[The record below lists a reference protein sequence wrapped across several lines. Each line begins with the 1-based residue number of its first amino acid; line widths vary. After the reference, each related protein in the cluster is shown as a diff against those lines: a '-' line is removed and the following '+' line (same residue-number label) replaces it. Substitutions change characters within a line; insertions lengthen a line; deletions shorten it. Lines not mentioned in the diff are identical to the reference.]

1 MSADLLEDLGRLSDR
16 PYDWVMWA
24 FPWGEPETELEAFE
38 GPEPWQRD
46 LLMKVQT
53 KLQTMTREQAVYE
66 AIQEAVA
73 SGHGIGKSTEVS
85 WFALWAISTFED
97 TRGVITANTETQ
109 LKTKTW
115 VELSKWF
122 RLFIA
127 KDLFDLTAT
136 KLCAKDPA
144 HADTWRID
152 IVPWSERN
160 TEAFAGLHNKNKR
173 ILVIYDEA
181 SAIPDVIWETTE
193 GALTDSNTQIFW
205 FAFGNPTR
213 NSGRFKDCFGKF
225 KGLWGNTQVDSRQV
239 SITNKTQIAKWIA
252 AYGEDS
258 DFVRVRVR
266 GVFPRTGS
274 MEFISADLCN
284 EAAGREITVHPHDPF
299 VIGVDVARFGDDETV
314 IYFRKGRDGRTIP
327 PERLRGLDT
336 MSVAGRVAQKYME
349 YRADALFVD
358 GGGVGGGV
366 IDRLRQL
373 QIPVIEVQ
381 FGAKSDRPNF
391 DDQTKYANKRAEMWG
406 YMREWLKGGGIADD
420 SDLISQLST
429 PLYGFNAQNEIQL
442 ERKEDIKK
450 RMGTSGTWSS
460 PDVADALAITF
471 AYPVMPHRLAGRD
484 GAGLLLGPIVKTEYD
499 PFELDAAGA

>member
-1 MSADLLEDLGRLSDR
+1 MSSDILEDLGKLADR
-16 PYDWVMWA
+16 PYDFVMWA
-24 FPWGEPETELEAFE
+24 FPWGEEGTELEKFT
-38 GPEPWQRD
+38 GPEPWQKAF
-46 LLMKVQT
+46 LLNVQA
-53 KLQTMTREQAVYE
+53 KLQRMTRQQAVYE
-66 AIQEAVA
+66 AILEAVA
-73 SGHGIGKSTEVS
+73 SGHGIGKSAEVS
-85 WFALWAISTFED
+85 WLALWGISTFED

-115 VELSKWF
+115 VELSKWH

-127 KDLFDLTAT
+127 KDLFELTAT

-144 HADTWRID
+144 HADTWRMD

-173 ILVIYDEA
+173 ILVIFDEG

-193 GALTDSNTQIFW
+193 GALTDSDTQIFW
-205 FAFGNPTR
+205 FVFGNPTR

-225 KGLWGNTQVDSRQV
+225 KGLWGTTQVDSREV
-239 SITNKTQIAKWIA
+239 SITNKSQIAKWIA
-252 AYGEDS
+252 TYGEDS

-266 GVFPRTGS
+266 GVFPRTGA
-274 MEFISADLCN
+274 MEFISNDLCI
-284 EAAGREITVHPHDPF
+284 EASKREISVHLHDPF
-299 VIGVDVARFGDDETV
+299 VIGVDVARFGDDESV
-314 IYFRKGRDGRTIP
+314 IYFRKGRDGRSVP
-327 PERLRGLDT
+327 PLRLRNVDT
-336 MSVAGRVAQKYME
+336 MTLAGRVAQAYME

-373 QIPVIEVQ
+373 QVPVIEIQ
-381 FGAKSDRPNF
+381 FGAKSDRPNVE
-391 DDQTKYANKRAEMWG
+391 DQTKYANKRAEMWG
-406 YMREWLKGGGIADD
+406 FMREWLKGGSIAEDP
-420 SDLISQLST
+420 DLISQLST

-450 RMGTSGTWSS
+450 RMGTAGTWSS

-471 AYPVMPHRLAGRD
+471 AYPVVPHRMAGRD
-484 GAGLLLGPIVKTEYD
+484 GAQMLLGPLVKTEYD
-499 PFELDAAGA
+499 PFALEEAR